1 MDDVR
6 MCKVMMVHCT
16 PTRSGSLIYLLYQ
29 LGFDRGIR
37 ATLWYGIRGGY
48 RQRSSLSQG
57 SWWRG
62 LGMLLPR
69 CLLGAWSCVG
79 QQGWHWEDNTDV
91 KQTNKNNNRKQSTR
105 NTDSPWREAGI
116 CVYFSPPP
124 LWQPGGPKGVL
135 GNPRS
140 SFLSCY
146 NMK

>member
-6 MCKVMMVHCT
+6 MCKVMMVHCR

-29 LGFDRGIR
+29 LGFDQGIK
-37 ATLWYGIRGGY
+37 ATLWYGIRGDY
-48 RQRSSLSQG
+48 RQRSSLRQG

-91 KQTNKNNNRKQSTR
+91 KQTKTTTETR
-105 NTDSPWREAGI
+105 AHGTLTAFEEKLEFVSI
-116 CVYFSPPP
+116 SYHLL

-140 SFLSCY
+140 SFVSCY